1 MSVDSINVFRTAL
14 VKWEGYKIACQV
26 DSDKKG
32 EEFEAQFAKRQASF
46 LGDFASCK
54 TPSSFAGDPEISAF
68 AFREG
73 VRVLVLQRQGEL
85 QVSDKKIIQPQQPDE
100 WKHSFYLRY
109 KQKKDKGRPGSG
121 EPLRCGHFD
130 VLVTEAQSGFLPV
143 KISKTIKW
151 VDDEKGTRLGLI
163 RAQNTGHCGFACL
176 LFFKKLMTIM
186 TGANG
191 SQGAISDNEAHI
203 VGTSTESEDDD
214 DSDYHTG
221 RDH

>member
-54 TPSSFAGDPEISAF
+54 TPSSFAGYPEISAF

-85 QVSDKKIIQPQQPDE
+85 QVSDKKN
-100 WKHSFYLRY
+100 H
-109 KQKKDKGRPGSG
+109 
-121 EPLRCGHFD
+121 
-130 VLVTEAQSGFLPV
+130 T
-143 KISKTIKW
+143 
-151 VDDEKGTRLGLI
+151 
-163 RAQNTGHCGFACL
+163 
-176 LFFKKLMTIM
+176 
-186 TGANG
+186 
-191 SQGAISDNEAHI
+191 
-203 VGTSTESEDDD
+203 TSTARRVEARLLPSLQTKERQG
-214 DSDYHTG
+214 SPRQWGTAAVWAL
-221 RDH
+221 